1 MPAEL
6 TATDIERFWPQ
17 VQAGVVQIAPQAPQI
32 LAIGSGPHIAVRQPD
47 LVIAAHRLVAWR
59 AVADR

>member
-1 MPAEL
+1 MPAGL

-32 LAIGSGPHIAVRQPD
+32 LATGSDHYVQVRQPD
-47 LVIAAHRLVAWR
+47 LVIAAQRLVAER
-59 AVADR
+59 AATDR